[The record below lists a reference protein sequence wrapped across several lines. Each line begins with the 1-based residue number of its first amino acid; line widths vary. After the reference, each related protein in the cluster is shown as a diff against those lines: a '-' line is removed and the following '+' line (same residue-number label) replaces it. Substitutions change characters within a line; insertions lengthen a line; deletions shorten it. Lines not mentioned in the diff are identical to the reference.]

1 MDGVTKYLLYRD
13 TTVLVYSGSDTFAED
28 SAITAGSTYSYQ
40 VRVQNADDSLSIA
53 SESTTYAVSSSSTAV
68 ADELQCS
75 GVKGYIRL
83 NGYAN
88 KQTRQWR
95 ITPTSPTGITL
106 KVSTWVQ
113 ACRCTSV
120 CWLD

>member
-1 MDGVTKYLLYRD
+1 MEGVTKYLLYRD
-13 TTVLVYSGSDTFAED
+13 TTELVYSGSDTFAED
-28 SAITAGSTYSYQ
+28 SAITTGTTYSYQ
-40 VRVQNADDSLSIA
+40 IRVQNADGSLSIA
-53 SESTTYAVSSSSTAV
+53 SEPTTYAVPSSSTTV

-95 ITPTSPTGITL
+95 ITPASPTGIIM
-106 KVSTWVQ
+106 KVRAWVQ

-120 CWLD
+120 C